1 MEIFKESSNFFILPF
16 QMGYIVFSEGVTVYS
31 IFLGNLCQWSAQC
44 NHFNDFIPFIINCYL
59 FPGTAGRASEPDA
72 GLPFQRKGFPGAL
85 RYEYTL
91 YFCRKGEGKGYYL

>member
-1 MEIFKESSNFFILPF
+1 
-16 QMGYIVFSEGVTVYS
+16 MGYIVFSEGVTVHS
-31 IFLGNLCQWSAQC
+31 IFLGNLCQWSAQS

-59 FPGTAGRASEPDA
+59 FPGTAGRAAEPDA

-91 YFCRKGEGKGYYL
+91 YFCRKGEGKGYYLTSVRRKILRQYFNY